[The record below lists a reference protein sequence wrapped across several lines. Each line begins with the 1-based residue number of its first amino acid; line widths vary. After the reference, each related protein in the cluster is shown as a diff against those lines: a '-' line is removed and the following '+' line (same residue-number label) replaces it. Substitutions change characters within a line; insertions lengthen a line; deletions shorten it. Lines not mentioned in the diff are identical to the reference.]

1 MNDEHLEE
9 LYLNGNLH
17 LSVEKSANVMF
28 ALTQHGGHMGFFEG
42 AVLLPHPLTWMD
54 RAIVEYADA
63 IYLWEGSRAACR
75 RRRYQQSAE

>member
-1 MNDEHLEE
+1 MNDEYLEE
-9 LYLNGNLH
+9 LYLNGNLR

-63 IYLWEGSRAACR
+63 IYLWEGSLAACR
-75 RRRYQQSAE
+75 RRRYQQGAE

>member
-1 MNDEHLEE
+1 MNDEYLEE
-9 LYLNGNLH
+9 LYLNSNRR
-17 LSVEKSANVMF
+17 LSVEKSPNVMF
-28 ALTQHGGHMGFFEG
+28 TLTQHGGHMGFFEG

-63 IYLWEGSRAACR
+63 VCLWEGSRAVCR